1 MKKHIYGPV
10 PSRRL
15 GFSLG
20 VDLVSYKTCSFDC
33 IYCQLGQTTNKTV
46 ERKEYV
52 KKDEILPQIEQEISK
67 RPASEKQKIDYITLA
82 GSGEPTLNS
91 TIGKII
97 KEIKK
102 LTEIP
107 LAVLTNGSLL
117 YNEEVRR
124 DLLSADLVLPSLDAA
139 DSETFQT
146 INCPHR
152 SLDFSKI
159 IQGLKDFRRE
169 FKGPIWLEIMLI
181 KDINDSLKEIE
192 LFKSIIS
199 GIEFDKIQ
207 LNTVIRPPSEKSV
220 FPIGINK
227 LKEIKDTLGKGCEI
241 IPDFRELQKEAQNI
255 YSEDIKSQILEMVKR
270 RPVTLLDIS
279 TSLGIHRN
287 EVIKYLS
294 ILEMKDEIK
303 IYRHEDLQYYE
314 YKRAGLN
321 DEI

>member
-33 IYCQLGQTTNKTV
+33 IYCQLGRTTNKTV

-52 KKDEILPQIEQEISK
+52 KKDEILPQIKQEISVN
-67 RPASEKQKIDYITLA
+67 QKIDYITLS

-91 TIGKII
+91 TIGEII
-97 KEIKK
+97 KGIKK
-102 LTEIP
+102 MTKIP
-107 LAVLTNGSLL
+107 VAVLTNGSLL
-117 YNEEVRR
+117 YNEVVRR

-152 SLDFSKI
+152 FLDFSKI
-159 IQGLKDFRRE
+159 IKGLKDFKRE
-169 FKGPIWLEIMLI
+169 FKGPTWLEIMLI
-181 KDINDSLKEIE
+181 RDINDSLKEIE

-207 LNTVIRPPSEKSV
+207 LNTVIRPPSEKSA
-220 FPIGINK
+220 FPIGIDK
-227 LKEIKDTLGKGCEI
+227 LKKIKDTLGKNCEI
-241 IPDFRELQKEAQNI
+241 IPDFRELQKEARDI
-255 YSEDIKSQILEMVKR
+255 YSEDIKSQILEIIKR
-270 RPVTLLDIS
+270 RPVTLSDIS

-314 YKRAGLN
+314 YKRTY
-321 DEI
+321 

>member
-1 MKKHIYGPV
+1 MKKYIYGPV

-33 IYCQLGQTTNKTV
+33 IYCQLGRTTNKTIK
-46 ERKEYV
+46 RKEYIR
-52 KKDEILPQIEQEISK
+52 KDEILSQVEATIFTNK
-67 RPASEKQKIDYITLA
+67 RIDYITLS

-91 TIGKII
+91 TIREII
-97 KEIKK
+97 EGIKK
-102 LTEIP
+102 MTKIP
-107 LAVLTNGSLL
+107 VAVLTNGSLL
-117 YNEEVRR
+117 YNEKVRR

-139 DSETFQT
+139 DSETFQA

-152 SLDFSKI
+152 FLDFSKI
-159 IQGLKDFRRE
+159 IQGLKDFRKE
-169 FKGPIWLEIMLI
+169 FKGSIWLEIMLI
-181 KDINDSLKEIE
+181 KDVNDNPKEIE

-199 GIEFDKIQ
+199 GIDFDEIQ
-207 LNTVIRPPSEKSV
+207 LNTVIRPPSEKSA

-227 LKEIKDTLGKGCEI
+227 LKEIKDIIGKNCEI
-241 IPDFRELQKEAQNI
+241 IPDFRELQKEAQDI
-255 YSEDIKSQILEMVKR
+255 YSEDIKGQILEIIKR
-270 RPVTLLDIS
+270 RPVTLSDIS

-287 EVIKYLS
+287 EVIKYIS
-294 ILEMKDEIK
+294 ILEMKDEIE
-303 IYRHEDLQYYE
+303 IHRHEDLQYYE